1 MNRRTEDKGQKAKD
15 KKMTFTVTYRGSD
28 GAMREETV
36 EAADRAECVAACKA
50 RGIAPTSI
58 REGRAASPKR
68 TTQGGAGRAAN
79 VSAASRG
86 GIWKAAI
93 LASVALAVAVGLW
106 WWFASARDGQAD
118 ARERVP
124 PARGVVSG
132 KRPKPVEPKRIEAV
146 PITPTAAVHVAEA
159 PKAAP
164 TGKVI
169 KARSA
174 RSGRVMTLPDGTVV
188 TNAPRVFFKRDF
200 ERALHVALMP
210 NGMGGTLLRQ
220 VRSRYTDEQI
230 LAMLKERGPPEPG
243 DDATT
248 VAVKEK
254 VQNFK
259 DEMLRVI
266 NQGASVSDVLDGMT
280 RRKEADGLLR
290 AKAFK
295 IRTEALRSE
304 DPEKARQSIQSANA
318 VLDENGLR
326 KMEIPHRLTES
337 NAPAD
342 GGAEEKAAGGK
353 VSEDQTKG
361 EKQ

>member
-1 MNRRTEDKGQKAKD
+1 ML
-15 KKMTFTVTYRGSD
+15 FTVTCREKD
-28 GAMREETV
+28 GAKAEVEI
-36 EAADRAECVAACKA
+36 EAANRSDCFAQCKA
-50 RGIAPTSI
+50 RGIVPLGV
-58 REGRAASPKR
+58 REGRTASLKR
-68 TTQGGAGRAAN
+68 ATQGGAGRAAN
-79 VSAASRG
+79 VSAAPRG
-86 GIWKAAI
+86 GIWRAAI
-93 LASVALAVAVGLW
+93 LAAAVLAVAVGLW
-106 WWFASARDGQAD
+106 WWLAARDGQAD
-118 ARERVP
+118 AREHVP
-124 PARGVVSG
+124 PARGENSG
-132 KRPKPVEPKRIEAV
+132 KRVSSPKPVEPKRIEDV
-146 PITPTAAVHVAEA
+146 PVAPTATVHVAEA

-169 KARSA
+169 RARSA
-174 RSGRVMTLPDGTVV
+174 RSGRVMTLADGTVV
-188 TNAPRVFFKRDF
+188 TNTPRVFFKRDF

-220 VRSRYTDEQI
+220 ARARYTDEQI
-230 LAMLKERGPPEPG
+230 LAMLKERVPPEPG

-266 NQGASVSDVLDGMT
+266 NQGASVSDVLDEMT
-280 RRKEADGLLR
+280 KRKVADGLLR

-304 DPEKARQSIQSANA
+304 DPENARQNIQAANA
-318 VLDENGLR
+318 VLEENGLR
-326 KMEIPHRLTES
+326 KMEIPQKLNES

-342 GGAEEKAAGGK
+342 GGAGENAADGK

-361 EKQ
+361 EKQQ